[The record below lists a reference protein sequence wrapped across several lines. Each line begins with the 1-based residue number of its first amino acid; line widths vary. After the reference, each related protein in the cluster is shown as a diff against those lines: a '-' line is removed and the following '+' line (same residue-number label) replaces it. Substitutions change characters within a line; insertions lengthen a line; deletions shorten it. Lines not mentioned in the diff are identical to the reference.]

1 MGGTSA
7 ASIHP
12 RLGLTNDCQQTNA
25 AADAALVY
33 RAADAATAAHVYG
46 AADAATAAHV
56 KPEPVLLLIESI
68 WCKP

>member
-56 KPEPVLLLIESI
+56 
-68 WCKP
+68 